1 MWQLRLTIRLLT
13 ESFPLQWGVVYSV
26 RLEHLLRGARKVT
39 SFKPGNNRTSVE
51 MLGSDELGKERWRD
65 WVEPVS

>member
-1 MWQLRLTIRLLT
+1 
-13 ESFPLQWGVVYSV
+13 V